1 MKVKVVRKCFLLN
14 IQYLNI
20 PCQAVAKNN
29 GIDNDM
35 HDSVIETQ
43 GGNMVEIFQKS
54 AR

>member
-1 MKVKVVRKCFLLN
+1 MWKYLLLN

-54 AR
+54 TSKN